1 MLYFI
6 LKISHSFYRR
16 DDRSPG
22 KHSRICSCHFRVGI
36 KENGPEIFKRNA
48 PDDYSKTKKSKKIK
62 TSVNKQ
68 KTIAEMVENYHEKE
82 NKCSETKERPPVT
95 EIILQA
101 ELESK
106 TRELDSYKGKET

>member
-1 MLYFI
+1 
-6 LKISHSFYRR
+6 
-16 DDRSPG
+16 
-22 KHSRICSCHFRVGI
+22 
-36 KENGPEIFKRNA
+36 
-48 PDDYSKTKKSKKIK
+48 
-62 TSVNKQ
+62 
-68 KTIAEMVENYHEKE
+68 MVENYHEKE